1 MSVLVMLIPV
11 SVLLGILGLACFAWT
26 LRTRQYDDPEGDR
39 NRILDTR
46 WDDKPRP
53 PGPGKD
59 R

>member
-11 SVLLGILGLACFAWT
+11 SVLLGLLGLGAFVWMLKA
-26 LRTRQYDDPEGDR
+26 RQYDDPEGGR

-53 PGPGKD
+53 
-59 R
+59 